1 MNLSNPKNI
10 FSIVRLDLPMDQNTY
25 DTTLKPFDQ
34 IKTSVFSI
42 HNQDAELLN
51 ALKTAHAYHVSSAR
65 DDLPRPWFA
74 KHDLLKNCPQLLAVS
89 TFGAGY
95 DTVEVK
101 DCTDIGIC
109 VVNQAGSNARAVAE
123 HALGFMIGLAKR
135 IYEGDRRLRRGEKFT
150 RAQGMGFEVEGRAL
164 GLIGIGHT
172 GSHFAKIANAL
183 GMRVIAYDP
192 FLTPDQIKSRGAESV
207 SFKEL
212 LSLSDVVSMHC
223 PRDSNTIGMM
233 NESTFSQ
240 MKKGALFIAT
250 ARGDIYDEAALYQA
264 LSSGHL
270 AGAGLDVFSIEPP
283 DATHPLLSLDRV
295 IASYHTAGV
304 SYDARRQMAYMS
316 AMQLIEIAEGKKPSR
331 LVNPEVWPAYCKRFK
346 AILGR
351 DIV

>member
-1 MNLSNPKNI
+1 
-10 FSIVRLDLPMDQNTY
+10 
-25 DTTLKPFDQ
+25 
-34 IKTSVFSI
+34 
-42 HNQDAELLN
+42 
-51 ALKTAHAYHVSSAR
+51 
-65 DDLPRPWFA
+65 
-74 KHDLLKNCPQLLAVS
+74 
-89 TFGAGY
+89 
-95 DTVEVK
+95 
-101 DCTDIGIC
+101 
-109 VVNQAGSNARAVAE
+109 
-123 HALGFMIGLAKR
+123 
-135 IYEGDRRLRRGEKFT
+135 
-150 RAQGMGFEVEGRAL
+150 
-164 GLIGIGHT
+164 
-172 GSHFAKIANAL
+172 
-183 GMRVIAYDP
+183 MRVIANDP

-212 LSLSDVVSMHC
+212 LSLSDVVSVHC

-283 DATHPLLSLDRV
+283 EATHPLLSLDRV

-351 DIV
+351 DIF